1 MPAGK
6 DPMKHTAAFALTLLL
21 ACAPIATQAE
31 APASSPSAQSEAEES
46 VIMRTVKEAN
56 LRSQPGKSAARINTL
71 LKGRKVRLLDVVTAE
86 DDEWAH
92 VRVVSTGQEGYVLL
106 SLLEA
111 EPEETPTP
119 KPTATPRPTP
129 TATPDGPKE
138 ETFDE
143 PMLVRT
149 GVRANLRKTP
159 GGTRLDELARDTYLT
174 VLGQI
179 EDADGALWYHVREKS
194 GREGYMLAEL
204 LVQIAP
210 AKLLPVS
217 ESEVR
222 ERFPVLSCDPIRD
235 AREAAVPAYSSEE
248 LAKYPTLTVGTR
260 SDAVL
265 RLKQRLYDMGYFS
278 KPNENKNYT
287 ESTADVVGKFQEDI
301 GLPVTGIADPLTQ
314 AALFDEDTPKREGS
328 PQEVKYLQ
336 NADMP
341 LAIQRTDVTSY
352 SFHGSIQ
359 LSLRNN
365 SGSKLTA
372 FGLKIIPYMRDGS
385 AADMA
390 DTFAEEIEREYSVS
404 SIAIADGR
412 SYSDF
417 ETNDRFD
424 EAIWPHHFQVSNQI
438 YFSGAQVAVCWYKSG
453 GKKVYVDDDQLVFV
467 EAGVGAGD
475 SFIHT
480 LPVTLTAQ
488 ETANASWELGIV
500 TRYVLPVYQA
510 HYGLP
515 QGAWIKEI
523 EAGSPAAD
531 AGLEAGDVIVGIGDV
546 TILGDA
552 TLRKARGQ
560 IAPGESATLVF
571 WRAGS
576 YYQTELLR
584 PKAE

>member
-21 ACAPIATQAE
+21 ACAPIAIQAE
-31 APASSPSAQSEAEES
+31 APAPSPSAQSEAEES

-106 SLLEA
+106 SLLEEVPA
-111 EPEETPTP
+111 ETPTP

-129 TATPDGPKE
+129 TPTPEPPKE

-149 GVRANLRKTP
+149 SMLTNLRKTP
-159 GGTRLDELARDTYLT
+159 GGLRLDELSKNTYLT

-467 EAGVGAGD
+467 ETGIGAGD

>member
-1 MPAGK
+1 
-6 DPMKHTAAFALTLLL
+6 MKHTAAIALALLL
-21 ACAPIATQAE
+21 ACAPLSIRAE
-31 APASSPSAQSEAEES
+31 APAPSPEAQSEAEDA
-46 VIMRTVKEAN
+46 VIMRPVKEAN

-71 LKGRKVRLLDVVTAE
+71 LKGRKVRLLDTVSAE
-86 DDEWAH
+86 DGEWAH
-92 VRVVSTGQEGYVLL
+92 IRVVSTGQEGYVLL

-111 EPEETPTP
+111 VPEETPTP
-119 KPTATPRPTP
+119 RPTATPRPTP
-129 TATPDGPKE
+129 TATPEGPTE

-143 PMLVRT
+143 PLLVRT
-149 GVRANLRKTP
+149 GTRANLRKAP
-159 GGTRLDELARDTYLT
+159 GGTRLDELAKNTYLS

-179 EDADGALWYHVREKS
+179 EDEDGALWYHVQEKS

-217 ESEVR
+217 EEEVR
-222 ERFPVLSCDPIRD
+222 ERYPVLSCDPVKD
-235 AREAAVPAYSSEE
+235 AREAALPAYSSGE
-248 LAKYPTLTVGTR
+248 LAGYRTLTVGTR
-260 SDAVL
+260 SDDVL
-265 RLKQRLYDMGYFS
+265 RLKRRLYEMGYFS

-287 ESTADVVGKFQEDI
+287 ESTADVIEAFQADV
-301 GLPVTGIADPLTQ
+301 GLPVTGIADALTQ
-314 AALFDEDTPKREGS
+314 AVLFDEDTPKRAGS
-328 PQEVKYLQ
+328 PQEAKYLQ

-341 LAIQRTDVTSY
+341 LVIQRTDVTSY

-365 SGSKLTA
+365 SGGKLTA
-372 FGLKIIPYMRDGS
+372 FGLKIIPYMRDGV

-390 DTFAEEIEREYSVS
+390 ETFAEEIEREYSVS
-404 SIAIADGR
+404 SISIANGR

-438 YFSGAQVAVCWYKSG
+438 YFSGAQLAVSWYRSG

-467 EAGVGAGD
+467 EAGVGAGE

-488 ETANASWELGIV
+488 ETANAGWSLGV
-500 TRYVLPVYQA
+500 TTRYVLPVYQA

-515 QGAWIKEI
+515 QGAWIKAI
-523 EAGSPAAD
+523 ESGTPAAD
-531 AGLEAGDVIVGIGDV
+531 AGLEAGDVIVGIGEV

-560 IAPGESATLVF
+560 IAPGESATLTF
-571 WRAGS
+571 WRDGS

-584 PKAE
+584 PKAD

>member
-21 ACAPIATQAE
+21 ACAPIAIQAE
-31 APASSPSAQSEAEES
+31 APAPSPSAQSEAEES

-71 LKGRKVRLLDVVTAE
+71 LKGRRVRLLDVVTAE

-119 KPTATPRPTP
+119 RPTATPRPTP
-129 TATPDGPKE
+129 TATPEGPKE
-138 ETFDE
+138 EAFDE

-159 GGTRLDELARDTYLT
+159 GGTRLDELAKDTYLT

-265 RLKQRLYDMGYFS
+265 RLKQRLYEMGYFS

-314 AALFDEDTPKREGS
+314 AALFDKDTPKREGS

-341 LAIQRTDVTSY
+341 LVIQRTDVTSY

-390 DTFAEEIEREYSVS
+390 DTFAEEIERVYSVS
-404 SIAIADGR
+404 SIAIANGR

-488 ETANASWELGIV
+488 ETANAGWELGIV

>member
-1 MPAGK
+1 
-6 DPMKHTAAFALTLLL
+6 MKHTAAFALALLL
-21 ACAPIATQAE
+21 ACAPLSIRAE
-31 APASSPSAQSEAEES
+31 APAPSPEAQSGAEDS

-71 LKGRKVRLLDVVTAE
+71 LKGRKVRLLDTVSAE
-86 DDEWAH
+86 DGEWAH
-92 VRVVSTGQEGYVLL
+92 IRVVSTGQEGYVLL

-111 EPEETPTP
+111 VPEETPTP
-119 KPTATPRPTP
+119 TPAATPHPTP
-129 TATPDGPKE
+129 TATPE
-138 ETFDE
+138 EPAEEAFDE
-143 PMLVRT
+143 PLLVRT
-149 GVRANLRKTP
+149 GVRANLRKAP
-159 GGTRLDELARDTYLT
+159 GGTRLDELARNTYLT

-179 EDADGALWYHVREKS
+179 EDADGALWYHVQEKS

-210 AKLLPVS
+210 ARLLPVS
-217 ESEVR
+217 EEDVR
-222 ERFPVLSCDPIRD
+222 ERYPVLSCDPVKD
-235 AREAAVPAYSSEE
+235 AREADLPAYSSEE
-248 LAKYPTLTVGTR
+248 LAKYRTLAVGSR
-260 SDAVL
+260 SDDVL
-265 RLKQRLYDMGYFS
+265 RLKRRLYEMGYFS

-287 ESTADVVGKFQEDI
+287 ESTADVIKKFQADI
-301 GLPVTGIADPLTQ
+301 GLPVTGIADALTQ

-328 PQEVKYLQ
+328 PQEVRYLQ

-341 LAIQRTDVTSY
+341 LVIQRTDVTSY

-372 FGLKIIPYMRDGS
+372 FGLRIIPYMRDGS

-390 DTFAEEIEREYSVS
+390 DTFAEEIAREYSVS
-404 SIAIADGR
+404 SISIANGH

-438 YFSGAQVAVCWYKSG
+438 YFSGAQLAVSWYRSG
-453 GKKVYVDDDQLVFV
+453 GKTVRVDDDQLVFV
-467 EAGVGAGD
+467 EAGAGAGE

-480 LPVTLTAQ
+480 LPVTLTEQ
-488 ETANASWELGIV
+488 ETANAGWSLGV
-500 TRYVLPVYQA
+500 TTHYVLPVYQA
-510 HYGLP
+510 HYDLP
-515 QGAWIKEI
+515 QGAWIGEI
-523 EAGSPAAD
+523 EPGTPAAD
-531 AGLEAGDVIVGIGDV
+531 AGLEAGDVIVGIGEV

-560 IAPGESATLVF
+560 IAPGESATLTF
-571 WRAGS
+571 WRDGI

>member
-6 DPMKHTAAFALTLLL
+6 EPMKHTAAFALALLL
-21 ACAPIATQAE
+21 ACAPLSIRAE
-31 APASSPSAQSEAEES
+31 APVSSPEAQSGAEES
-46 VIMRTVKEAN
+46 ITMRTAKEAN

-71 LKGRKVRLLDVVTAE
+71 LKGRKVRLLDTVSAE
-86 DDEWAH
+86 DGEWAH
-92 VRVVSTGQEGYVLL
+92 IRVVSTGQEGYVLL

-111 EPEETPTP
+111 VPEETPTP
-119 KPTATPRPTP
+119 RPTATPRPTP
-129 TATPDGPKE
+129 TATPEGPTE

-143 PMLVRT
+143 PLLVRT
-149 GVRANLRKTP
+149 GTRANLRKAP
-159 GGTRLDELARDTYLT
+159 GGTRLDELAKNTYLS

-179 EDADGALWYHVREKS
+179 EDEDGALWYHVQEKS

-217 ESEVR
+217 EEEVR
-222 ERFPVLSCDPIRD
+222 ERYPVLSCDPVKD
-235 AREAAVPAYSSEE
+235 AREAALPAYSSGE
-248 LAKYPTLTVGTR
+248 LAGYRTLTVGTR
-260 SDAVL
+260 SDDVL
-265 RLKQRLYDMGYFS
+265 RLKRRLYEMGYFS

-287 ESTADVVGKFQEDI
+287 ESTADVIEAFQADV
-301 GLPVTGIADPLTQ
+301 GLPVTGIADALTQ
-314 AALFDEDTPKREGS
+314 AVLFDEDTPKRAGS

-336 NADMP
+336 NDDMP
-341 LAIQRTDVTSY
+341 LVIQRTDVTSY

-365 SGSKLTA
+365 SGGKLTA
-372 FGLKIIPYMRDGS
+372 FGLKIIPYMRDGV

-390 DTFAEEIEREYSVS
+390 ETFAEEIEREYSVS
-404 SIAIADGR
+404 SISIANGR

-488 ETANASWELGIV
+488 ETANAGWELGIV

>member
-1 MPAGK
+1 
-6 DPMKHTAAFALTLLL
+6 MKHTAAIALALLL
-21 ACAPIATQAE
+21 ACAPFSIRAE
-31 APASSPSAQSEAEES
+31 APTPSPEAQSEAEDT

-71 LKGRKVRLLDVVTAE
+71 LKGRKVRLLDTVSEE
-86 DDEWAH
+86 DGEWAH
-92 VRVVSTGQEGYVLL
+92 IRVVSTGQEGYVLL

-111 EPEETPTP
+111 VPEETPTP
-119 KPTATPRPTP
+119 RPTATPRPTP
-129 TATPDGPKE
+129 TATPEGPTE

-143 PMLVRT
+143 PLLVRT
-149 GVRANLRKTP
+149 GTRANLRKAP
-159 GGTRLDELARDTYLT
+159 GGTRLDELAKNTYLS

-179 EDADGALWYHVREKS
+179 EDEDGALWYHVQEKS

-217 ESEVR
+217 EEEVR
-222 ERFPVLSCDPIRD
+222 ERYPVLSCDPVKD
-235 AREAAVPAYSSEE
+235 AREAALPAYSSGE
-248 LAKYPTLTVGTR
+248 LAGYRTLTVGTR
-260 SDAVL
+260 SDDVL
-265 RLKQRLYDMGYFS
+265 RLKRRLYEMGYFS

-287 ESTADVVGKFQEDI
+287 ESTADVIEAFQADV
-301 GLPVTGIADPLTQ
+301 GLPVTGIADALTQ
-314 AALFDEDTPKREGS
+314 AVLFDEDTPKRAGS
-328 PQEVKYLQ
+328 PQEAKYLQ

-341 LAIQRTDVTSY
+341 LVIQRTDVTSY

-365 SGSKLTA
+365 SGGKLTA
-372 FGLKIIPYMRDGS
+372 FGLKIIPYMRDGV

-390 DTFAEEIEREYSVS
+390 ETFAEEIEREYSVS
-404 SIAIADGR
+404 SISIANGR

-438 YFSGAQVAVCWYKSG
+438 YFSGAQLAVSWYRSG

-467 EAGVGAGD
+467 EAGVGAGE

-488 ETANASWELGIV
+488 ETANAGWSLGV
-500 TRYVLPVYQA
+500 TTRYVLPVYQA

-515 QGAWIKEI
+515 QGAWIKAI
-523 EAGSPAAD
+523 ESGTPAAD
-531 AGLEAGDVIVGIGDV
+531 AGLEAGDVIVGIGEV

-571 WRAGS
+571 WRDGS

-584 PKAE
+584 PKAD

>member
-1 MPAGK
+1 
-6 DPMKHTAAFALTLLL
+6 MKHTAAFALALLL
-21 ACAPIATQAE
+21 ACAPLSIRAE
-31 APASSPSAQSEAEES
+31 APAPSPEAQSGAEDS

-71 LKGRKVRLLDVVTAE
+71 LKGRKVRLLDTVSAE
-86 DDEWAH
+86 DGEWAH
-92 VRVVSTGQEGYVLL
+92 IRVVSTGQEGYVLL

-111 EPEETPTP
+111 VPEETPTP
-119 KPTATPRPTP
+119 TPAATPRPTP
-129 TATPDGPKE
+129 TATPE
-138 ETFDE
+138 EPAEEAFDE

-149 GVRANLRKTP
+149 GVRANLRKAP
-159 GGTRLDELARDTYLT
+159 GGTRLDELAKNTYLT

-179 EDADGALWYHVREKS
+179 EDADGALWYHVQEKS

-210 AKLLPVS
+210 ARLLPVS
-217 ESEVR
+217 EEDVR
-222 ERFPVLSCDPIRD
+222 ERYPVLSCDPVKD
-235 AREAAVPAYSSEE
+235 AREADLPAYNSEE
-248 LAKYPTLTVGTR
+248 LAKYRTLTVGSR
-260 SDAVL
+260 SDEVL
-265 RLKQRLYDMGYFS
+265 RLKRRLYEMGYFS

-287 ESTADVVGKFQEDI
+287 ESTADVIEKFQADI
-301 GLPVTGIADPLTQ
+301 GLPVTGIADALTQ

-328 PQEVKYLQ
+328 PQEVRYLQ

-341 LAIQRTDVTSY
+341 LVIQRTDVTSY

-372 FGLKIIPYMRDGS
+372 FGLRIIPYMRDGS
-385 AADMA
+385 AADMT
-390 DTFAEEIEREYSVS
+390 DTFAEEIAREYSVS
-404 SIAIADGR
+404 SISIANGH

-438 YFSGAQVAVCWYKSG
+438 YFSGAQLAVSWYKSG
-453 GKKVYVDDDQLVFV
+453 GKTVRVDDDQLVFV
-467 EAGVGAGD
+467 EAGAGAGE

-488 ETANASWELGIV
+488 ETANAGWSLGV
-500 TRYVLPVYQA
+500 TTHYVLPVYQA
-510 HYGLP
+510 HYDLP
-515 QGAWIKEI
+515 QGAWIGEI
-523 EAGSPAAD
+523 EPGTPAAD
-531 AGLEAGDVIVGIGDV
+531 AGLEAGDVIVGIGEV

-560 IAPGESATLVF
+560 IAPGESATLTF
-571 WRAGS
+571 WRDGI

-584 PKAE
+584 PKAK

>member
-6 DPMKHTAAFALTLLL
+6 EPMKHTAAFALELLL
-21 ACAPIATQAE
+21 ACAPLSIRAE
-31 APASSPSAQSEAEES
+31 APAPSPEAQSEEEDS

-71 LKGRKVRLLDVVTAE
+71 LKDRKVRLLDTVTAE
-86 DDEWAH
+86 DGEWAH
-92 VRVVSTGQEGYVLL
+92 IRVVSTGQEGYVLL
-106 SLLEA
+106 SLLE
-111 EPEETPTP
+111 EVPEETPTP
-119 KPTATPRPTP
+119 RPTATPRPTP
-129 TATPDGPKE
+129 TATPEGPSE

-143 PMLVRT
+143 PLLVRT
-149 GVRANLRKTP
+149 SVRANLRKAP
-159 GGTRLDELARDTYLT
+159 GGTRLDELSSNTYLS

-179 EDADGALWYHVREKS
+179 EDEDGTLWYHVQEKS

-210 AKLLPVS
+210 AKLLPVG
-217 ESEVR
+217 EEEVR
-222 ERFPVLSCDPIRD
+222 QRYPVLSCDPVKDARD
-235 AREAAVPAYSSEE
+235 AALPAYSSED
-248 LAKYPTLTVGTR
+248 LAQYTTLKDGDR
-260 SDAVL
+260 NDDVL
-265 RLKQRLYDMGYFS
+265 QLKRRLYEMGYYT

-287 ESTADVVGKFQEDI
+287 ESTADVIKRFQEDV
-301 GLPVTGIADPLTQ
+301 GLPVTGIADALTQ
-314 AALFDEDTPKREGS
+314 AVLFDEDTPKRKGS

-341 LAIQRTDVTSY
+341 LVIQRTDVTSY

-365 SGSKLTA
+365 SGGKLTA

-390 DTFAEEIEREYSVS
+390 ETFAEEIEREYSVS
-404 SIAIADGR
+404 SIAIANGN

-438 YFSGAQVAVCWYKSG
+438 YFSGAQLAVCWYKSG
-453 GKKVYVDDDQLVFV
+453 GKTYYVDDDQMVFV
-467 EAGVGAGD
+467 EAGVGAGE

-480 LPVTLTAQ
+480 LPVTL
-488 ETANASWELGIV
+488 EWSESANADWELGV
-500 TRYVLPVYQA
+500 TTRYVLPVYQT

-515 QGAWIKEI
+515 QGAWIKDIEI
-523 EAGSPAAD
+523 GTPAAD
-531 AGLEAGDVIVGIGDV
+531 AGLEAGDIIVGIGEV

-560 IAPGESATLVF
+560 IAPGTSATLTF
-571 WRAGS
+571 WRDGS

-584 PKAE
+584 PKAD

>member
-1 MPAGK
+1 
-6 DPMKHTAAFALTLLL
+6 
-21 ACAPIATQAE
+21 
-31 APASSPSAQSEAEES
+31 
-46 VIMRTVKEAN
+46 MR
-56 LRSQPGKSAARINTL
+56 GSAARNGVTL
-71 LKGRKVRLLDVVTAE
+71 
-86 DDEWAH
+86 
-92 VRVVSTGQEGYVLL
+92 
-106 SLLEA
+106 
-111 EPEETPTP
+111 
-119 KPTATPRPTP
+119 
-129 TATPDGPKE
+129 
-138 ETFDE
+138 
-143 PMLVRT
+143 
-149 GVRANLRKTP
+149 
-159 GGTRLDELARDTYLT
+159 
-174 VLGQI
+174 
-179 EDADGALWYHVREKS
+179 
-194 GREGYMLAEL
+194 LAEL

-341 LAIQRTDVTSY
+341 LVIQRTDVTSY

-365 SGSKLTA
+365 SGGKLTA

-390 DTFAEEIEREYSVS
+390 ETFAEEIEREYSIS
-404 SIAIADGR
+404 SIAIANGN

-438 YFSGAQVAVCWYKSG
+438 YFSGAQLAVCWYKSG
-453 GKKVYVDDDQLVFV
+453 GKTYYVDDDQMVFV
-467 EAGVGAGD
+467 EAGVGAGE

-480 LPVTLTAQ
+480 LPVTL
-488 ETANASWELGIV
+488 EWSESANADWELGV
-500 TRYVLPVYQA
+500 TTRYVLPVYQT

-515 QGAWIKEI
+515 QGAWIKDIEI
-523 EAGSPAAD
+523 GTPAAD
-531 AGLEAGDVIVGIGDV
+531 AGLEAGDIIVGIGEV

-560 IAPGESATLVF
+560 IAPGTSATLTF
-571 WRAGS
+571 WRDGN

-584 PKAE
+584 PKAD

>member
-1 MPAGK
+1 
-6 DPMKHTAAFALTLLL
+6 MKHTAAIALALLL
-21 ACAPIATQAE
+21 ACAPLSIRAE
-31 APASSPSAQSEAEES
+31 APAPSPEAQSEAEDA
-46 VIMRTVKEAN
+46 VIMRPVKEAN

-71 LKGRKVRLLDVVTAE
+71 LKGRKVRLLDTVSAE
-86 DDEWAH
+86 DGEWAH
-92 VRVVSTGQEGYVLL
+92 IRVVSTGQEGYVLL

-111 EPEETPTP
+111 VPEETPTP
-119 KPTATPRPTP
+119 RPTATPRPTP
-129 TATPDGPKE
+129 TATPEGPTE

-143 PMLVRT
+143 PLLVRT
-149 GVRANLRKTP
+149 GTRANLRKAP
-159 GGTRLDELARDTYLT
+159 GGTRLDELAKNTYLS

-179 EDADGALWYHVREKS
+179 EDEDGALWYHVQEKS

-217 ESEVR
+217 EEEVR
-222 ERFPVLSCDPIRD
+222 ERYPVLSCDPVKD
-235 AREAAVPAYSSEE
+235 AREAALPAYSSGE
-248 LAKYPTLTVGTR
+248 LAGYRTLTVGTR
-260 SDAVL
+260 SDDVL
-265 RLKQRLYDMGYFS
+265 RLKRRLYEMGYFS

-287 ESTADVVGKFQEDI
+287 ESTADVIEAFQADV
-301 GLPVTGIADPLTQ
+301 GLPVTGIADALTQ
-314 AALFDEDTPKREGS
+314 AVLFDEDTPKRAGS

-336 NADMP
+336 NDDMP
-341 LAIQRTDVTSY
+341 LVIQRTDVTSY

-365 SGSKLTA
+365 SGGKLTA
-372 FGLKIIPYMRDGS
+372 FGLKIIPYMRDGV

-390 DTFAEEIEREYSVS
+390 ETFAEEIEREYSVS
-404 SIAIADGR
+404 SISIANGR

-438 YFSGAQVAVCWYKSG
+438 YFSGAQLAVSWYRSG

-467 EAGVGAGD
+467 EAGVGAGE

-488 ETANASWELGIV
+488 ETANAGWSLGAT

-510 HYGLP
+510 HYALP
-515 QGAWIKEI
+515 QGAWIKAI
-523 EAGSPAAD
+523 EPGTPAAD
-531 AGLEAGDVIVGIGDV
+531 AGLEAGDVIVGIGEV

-560 IAPGESATLVF
+560 IAPGESATLTF
-571 WRAGS
+571 WRDGS

-584 PKAE
+584 PKAD

>member
-21 ACAPIATQAE
+21 ACAPIAIRAE
-31 APASSPSAQSEAEES
+31 APAPSPSAQSEAEES

-71 LKGRKVRLLDVVTAE
+71 LKGRRVRLLDVVTAE

-92 VRVVSTGQEGYVLL
+92 VRVASTGQEGYVLL

-129 TATPDGPKE
+129 TATPEGPKE
-138 ETFDE
+138 EAFDE

-159 GGTRLDELARDTYLT
+159 GGTRLDELAKDTYLT

-265 RLKQRLYDMGYFS
+265 RLKQRLYEMGYFS

-341 LAIQRTDVTSY
+341 LVIQRTDVTSY

-390 DTFAEEIEREYSVS
+390 DTFAEEIERVYSVS
-404 SIAIADGR
+404 SIAIANGR

-467 EAGVGAGD
+467 ETGVGAGD

-488 ETANASWELGIV
+488 ETANAGWELGIV

-571 WRAGS
+571 WRTGS

-584 PKAE
+584 PKSE

>member
-21 ACAPIATQAE
+21 ACAPIAIQAE
-31 APASSPSAQSEAEES
+31 APAPSPSAQSEAEES

-341 LAIQRTDVTSY
+341 LVIQRTDVTSY

-488 ETANASWELGIV
+488 ETANAGWELGIV

-523 EAGSPAAD
+523 ETGTPAAD
-531 AGLEAGDVIVGIGDV
+531 AGLEAGDVIVGIGEV

-560 IAPGESATLVF
+560 IAPGESATLTF
-571 WRAGS
+571 WRDGS

>member
-1 MPAGK
+1 M
-6 DPMKHTAAFALTLLL
+6 
-21 ACAPIATQAE
+21 
-31 APASSPSAQSEAEES
+31 
-46 VIMRTVKEAN
+46 
-56 LRSQPGKSAARINTL
+56 
-71 LKGRKVRLLDVVTAE
+71 
-86 DDEWAH
+86 
-92 VRVVSTGQEGYVLL
+92 RVVSTGQEGYVLL

-404 SIAIADGR
+404 SIAIANGR

-488 ETANASWELGIV
+488 ETANAGWELGIV

>member
-21 ACAPIATQAE
+21 ACAPIAIQAE
-31 APASSPSAQSEAEES
+31 APAPSPSAQSEAEES

-71 LKGRKVRLLDVVTAE
+71 LKSRKVRLLDVVTAE

-129 TATPDGPKE
+129 TATPEGPKE

-159 GGTRLDELARDTYLT
+159 GGTRLDELAKDTYLT

-438 YFSGAQVAVCWYKSG
+438 YFSGAQVAVCWYRSG

-488 ETANASWELGIV
+488 ETANAGWELGIV

>member
-1 MPAGK
+1 
-6 DPMKHTAAFALTLLL
+6 MKHTAAIALALLL
-21 ACAPIATQAE
+21 ACAPLSIRAE
-31 APASSPSAQSEAEES
+31 APAPSPEAQSEAEDA
-46 VIMRTVKEAN
+46 VIMRPVKEAN

-71 LKGRKVRLLDVVTAE
+71 LKGRKVRLLDTVSAE
-86 DDEWAH
+86 DGEWAH
-92 VRVVSTGQEGYVLL
+92 IRVVSTGQEGYVLL

-111 EPEETPTP
+111 VPEETPTP
-119 KPTATPRPTP
+119 RPTATPRPTP
-129 TATPDGPKE
+129 TATPEGPTE

-143 PMLVRT
+143 PLLVRT
-149 GVRANLRKTP
+149 GTRANLRKAP
-159 GGTRLDELARDTYLT
+159 GGKRLDELAKNTYLS

-179 EDADGALWYHVREKS
+179 EDEDGALWYHVQEKS

-217 ESEVR
+217 EEEVR
-222 ERFPVLSCDPIRD
+222 ERYPVLSCDPVKD
-235 AREAAVPAYSSEE
+235 AREAALPAYSSGE
-248 LAKYPTLTVGTR
+248 LAGYRTLTVGTR
-260 SDAVL
+260 SDDVL
-265 RLKQRLYDMGYFS
+265 RLKRRLYEMGYFS

-287 ESTADVVGKFQEDI
+287 ESTADVIEAFQADV
-301 GLPVTGIADPLTQ
+301 GLPVTGIADALTQ
-314 AALFDEDTPKREGS
+314 AVLFDEDTPKRAGS

-336 NADMP
+336 NDDMP
-341 LAIQRTDVTSY
+341 LVIQRTDVTSY

-365 SGSKLTA
+365 SGGKLTA
-372 FGLKIIPYMRDGS
+372 FGLKIIPYMRDGV

-390 DTFAEEIEREYSVS
+390 ETFAEEIEREYSVS
-404 SIAIADGR
+404 SISIANGR

-438 YFSGAQVAVCWYKSG
+438 YFSGAQLAVSWYRSG

-467 EAGVGAGD
+467 EAGVGAGE

-488 ETANASWELGIV
+488 ETANAGWSLGAT

-510 HYGLP
+510 HYALP
-515 QGAWIKEI
+515 QGAWIKAI
-523 EAGSPAAD
+523 EPGTPAAD
-531 AGLEAGDVIVGIGDV
+531 AGLEAGDVIVGIGEV

-560 IAPGESATLVF
+560 IAPGESATLIF
-571 WRAGS
+571 WRDGS

-584 PKAE
+584 PKAD

>member
-1 MPAGK
+1 
-6 DPMKHTAAFALTLLL
+6 MKHTAAIALALLL
-21 ACAPIATQAE
+21 ACAPLSIRAE
-31 APASSPSAQSEAEES
+31 APTPSPEAQSEAEDA

-71 LKGRKVRLLDVVTAE
+71 LKGRKVRLLDTVSAE
-86 DDEWAH
+86 DGEWAH
-92 VRVVSTGQEGYVLL
+92 IRVVSTGQEGYVLL

-111 EPEETPTP
+111 VPEETPTP
-119 KPTATPRPTP
+119 RPTATPRPTP
-129 TATPDGPKE
+129 TATPEGPTE
-138 ETFDE
+138 ETFDK
-143 PMLVRT
+143 PLLVRT
-149 GVRANLRKTP
+149 GTRANLRKAP
-159 GGTRLDELARDTYLT
+159 GGTRLDELAKNTYLS

-179 EDADGALWYHVREKS
+179 EDEDGALWYHVQEKS

-217 ESEVR
+217 EEEVR
-222 ERFPVLSCDPIRD
+222 ERYPVLSCDPVKD
-235 AREAAVPAYSSEE
+235 AREAALPAYSSGE
-248 LAKYPTLTVGTR
+248 LAGYRTLTVGTR
-260 SDAVL
+260 SDDVL
-265 RLKQRLYDMGYFS
+265 RLKRRLYEMGYFS
-278 KPNENKNYT
+278 KPNENKTDT
-287 ESTADVVGKFQEDI
+287 ESTADVIEAFQADV
-301 GLPVTGIADPLTQ
+301 GLPVTGIADALTQ
-314 AALFDEDTPKREGS
+314 AVLFDEDTPKRAGS

-336 NADMP
+336 NDDMP
-341 LAIQRTDVTSY
+341 LVIQRTDVTSY

-365 SGSKLTA
+365 SGGKLTA
-372 FGLKIIPYMRDGS
+372 FGLKIIPYMRDGV

-390 DTFAEEIEREYSVS
+390 ETFAEEIEREYSVS
-404 SIAIADGR
+404 SISIANGR

-438 YFSGAQVAVCWYKSG
+438 YFSGAQLAVSWYRSG
-453 GKKVYVDDDQLVFV
+453 GKKVYVDDDQLVYV
-467 EAGVGAGD
+467 EAGVGAGE

-488 ETANASWELGIV
+488 ETANAGWSLGAT

-510 HYGLP
+510 HYALP
-515 QGAWIKEI
+515 QGAWIKAI
-523 EAGSPAAD
+523 EPGTPAAD
-531 AGLEAGDVIVGIGDV
+531 AGLAAGDVIVGIGEV

-560 IAPGESATLVF
+560 IAPGESATLTF
-571 WRAGS
+571 WRDDS

-584 PKAE
+584 PKAD